1 MAGEGALGA
10 AVRLACSDPAMNAAM
25 CEHALSIADLYG
37 RLQALGD
44 REGARF
50 LYWES
55 LYQEPLRWEIHN
67 NLAMVERE
75 LGHYDDARRLLRLSI
90 RVNSQCEHCF
100 VNLVG
105 VYTAQ
110 GAQTTD
116 NAMQPRPFC
125 SAFPGR
131 GHEREIIDTYLL
143 WAVKMRHSST
153 PMTSLSNYVWSLAL
167 YKLAIAAHEEAG
179 RRGASTWEFHME
191 HGELLRTVDRH
202 IEALSAYDRCVDCAS
217 NLCVEITR
225 PARAC
230 ASTHRVVLR
239 VVCCGLRAACSPLR
253 RCGSASD
260 RRSAAIAQE

>member
-10 AVRLACSDPAMNAAM
+10 AVRLACPDPAMNAAM
-25 CEHALSIADLYG
+25 CEHDLPIPDLSG

-110 GAQTTD
+110 GARTTD
-116 NAMQPRPFC
+116 TRC
-125 SAFPGR
+125 SR
-131 GHEREIIDTYLL
+131 GHFALRFQAEVTSAR
-143 WAVKMRHSST
+143 SSILT
-153 PMTSLSNYVWSLAL
+153 CSGLSRCAT
-167 YKLAIAAHEEAG
+167 
-179 RRGASTWEFHME
+179 RR
-191 HGELLRTVDRH
+191 
-202 IEALSAYDRCVDCAS
+202 
-217 NLCVEITR
+217 
-225 PARAC
+225 
-230 ASTHRVVLR
+230 
-239 VVCCGLRAACSPLR
+239 R
-253 RCGSASD
+253 R
-260 RRSAAIAQE
+260 